1 MFGET
6 PPNEA
11 TMELTR
17 EDAVQ
22 QRLRMSKQ
30 LAKVRREKNRY
41 LREMEAMRRALKE
54 KDAEILRE
62 EHRRTRKKRNHANE
76 AG

>member
-6 PPNEA
+6 PPNKA

-54 KDAEILRE
+54 KDAEISRE
-62 EHRRTRKKRNHANE
+62 EH
-76 AG
+76 

>member
-62 EHRRTRKKRNHANE
+62 EH
-76 AG
+76 

>member
-11 TMELTR
+11 TMELTT
-17 EDAVQ
+17 ENAVQ
-22 QRLRMSKQ
+22 QSLRMSKQ

-62 EHRRTRKKRNHANE
+62 EH
-76 AG
+76 

>member
-17 EDAVQ
+17 ENAVQ

-41 LREMEAMRRALKE
+41 LREMEAMRRTLKE
-54 KDAEILRE
+54 KDAEILQE
-62 EHRRTRKKRNHANE
+62 KH
-76 AG
+76 